1 MKTAPIRIIFRGY
14 RGETPAEQIVE
25 ALVKEAVQRAV
36 AGEKGLRY
44 AEEAPS
50 GPERGSGL

>member
-14 RGETPAEQIVE
+14 QGDTPPERIVE
-25 ALVKEAVQRAV
+25 ALVKETVQQAV

-44 AEEAPS
+44 AEGTPS
-50 GPERGSGL
+50 GPERGTGS